1 MLELII
7 LVVVI
12 ILISK
17 LFKQKDIE
25 SSASIKGKAG
35 ESEIA
40 EVLEGIQGTK
50 VFRNIYLPLN
60 RDRTKFT
67 EIDLLAINK
76 SGIYVIESKNYSGV
90 ISGTRGGQ
98 NWTQELGKQVYQFY
112 NPLKQNVT
120 HCNAL
125 SYRLDSYTNFIK
137 SIVVFGNN
145 ADIRYVKA
153 SDVINTVDLHKAME
167 DNINASGVKLSNSQ
181 INEIANQIRKYTN
194 ASKYIKRQHIKNI
207 KNRYR

>member
-50 VFRNIYLPLN
+50 VFRNLYLPLN

-67 EIDLLAINK
+67 EIDLVAINK

-90 ISGTRGGQ
+90 ISGTREGQ
-98 NWTQELGKQVYQFY
+98 NWTQELGKQVYKFY
-112 NPLKQNVT
+112 NPLKQNAT

-125 SYRLDSYTNFIK
+125 GYRLGRYTGYIK
-137 SIVVFGNN
+137 SIIVFGNN

-153 SDVINTVDLHKAME
+153 SDVINTKDLYKAME
-167 DNINASGVKLSNSQ
+167 DNINADGIELSNEQLSEISKQISQ
-181 INEIANQIRKYTN
+181 YTN
-194 ASKYIKRQHIKNI
+194 ASKYIKKQHIKNI
-207 KNRYR
+207 KNQYR